1 MAKNPW
7 APETDDTTT
16 LENIE
21 GGGKIPEVNSPK
33 ALSTTPA
40 AVRARAARTL
50 KNKKRWMLLSQIT
63 LNNINKLLERQR
75 REKEENALR
84 IARWEMSI
92 WNDLSI
98 NVNSH
103 LDNHTKLV
111 QGWAIYLWV
120 GTLPNG
126 QSWIFYIKPFH
137 KSPHRLMVARKDAN
151 GFTIVEEQGEEPT
164 KLLWIS
170 ILWNDMVLSE
180 TPVLGVTNKS
190 ERENI
195 YHTAFWDIVI
205 EPDEQ
210 YGGH

>member
-1 MAKNPW
+1 
-7 APETDDTTT
+7 
-16 LENIE
+16 
-21 GGGKIPEVNSPK
+21 
-33 ALSTTPA
+33 
-40 AVRARAARTL
+40 
-50 KNKKRWMLLSQIT
+50 
-63 LNNINKLLERQR
+63 
-75 REKEENALR
+75 
-84 IARWEMSI
+84 
-92 WNDLSI
+92 
-98 NVNSH
+98 
-103 LDNHTKLV
+103 
-111 QGWAIYLWV
+111 
-120 GTLPNG
+120 
-126 QSWIFYIKPFH
+126 
-137 KSPHRLMVARKDAN
+137 MVARKDAN